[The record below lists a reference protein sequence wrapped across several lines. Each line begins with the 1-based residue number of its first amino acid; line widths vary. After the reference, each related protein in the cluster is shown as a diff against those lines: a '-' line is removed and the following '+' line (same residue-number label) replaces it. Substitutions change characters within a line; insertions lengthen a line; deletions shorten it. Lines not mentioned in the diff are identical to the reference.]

1 MDSIWT
7 IDCTLPSSP
16 ALTGEIQ
23 VDAAVIGG
31 GITGLLTA
39 YLLQK
44 QGLHTVVLEAD
55 TICSGQ
61 TGRTTAKIT
70 AGHGLCYS
78 RIENDWDAHAAS
90 RYAQAMQ
97 KAIEDYARLIEYER
111 IDCDFTRCAH
121 ILYSTSDPESIRR
134 ESEAAL
140 RAGLNAQLTTETELP
155 FAVAAAVRLTDQARF
170 HPLKFLR
177 AIAAQ
182 LTIYEHTRVLD
193 VSEDRLRTDH
203 GAVTARHIV
212 FASHYPFLNRPGYY
226 FLRMHQE
233 RSYVLALQ
241 NAPRMEAMYWSA
253 DAGGCSVRPADGYL
267 LLGGGAHRTG
277 ENRAGGS
284 YDRLRRCAARWW
296 PDAVPALQ
304 WSAQDCITM
313 DGLPYIGRYSRET
326 PNWYVATGYRKWGMT
341 GAMAAATALCALIS
355 GRNADDAAIFSP
367 DRFALSPAASNMLSD
382 GLEAVKGLTRPWFEP
397 PRALLDALPNGHGGI
412 VEHDGH
418 KAAVSKDADG
428 RTTVHHC
435 RCTHLGC
442 EVEWNPDDRTW
453 ECPCH
458 GSRFAEDGQVLDG
471 PAINPLPQ
479 REEA

>member
-23 VDAAVIGG
+23 ADAAVIGG

-78 RIENDWDAHAAS
+78 RIENDWDAHTAS

-193 VSEDRLRTDH
+193 VSEDRLRTDPRRRH
-203 GAVTARHIV
+203 RAPYRLCQPLPVSEPSGLLFPAHAPGAQLCTRSAKCAPAGGNV
-212 FASHYPFLNRPGYY
+212 L
-226 FLRMHQE
+226 E
-233 RSYVLALQ
+233 RGCRRLFG
-241 NAPRMEAMYWSA
+241 APRGRLSA
-253 DAGGCSVRPADGYL
+253 PRRRGTP
-267 LLGGGAHRTG
+267 HRG
-277 ENRAGGS
+277 KP
-284 YDRLRRCAARWW
+284 YRRF
-296 PDAVPALQ
+296 L
-304 WSAQDCITM
+304 
-313 DGLPYIGRYSRET
+313 
-326 PNWYVATGYRKWGMT
+326 
-341 GAMAAATALCALIS
+341 
-355 GRNADDAAIFSP
+355 
-367 DRFALSPAASNMLSD
+367 
-382 GLEAVKGLTRPWFEP
+382 
-397 PRALLDALPNGHGGI
+397 
-412 VEHDGH
+412 
-418 KAAVSKDADG
+418 
-428 RTTVHHC
+428 
-435 RCTHLGC
+435 
-442 EVEWNPDDRTW
+442 
-453 ECPCH
+453 
-458 GSRFAEDGQVLDG
+458 
-471 PAINPLPQ
+471 
-479 REEA
+479 

>member
-7 IDCTLPSSP
+7 IDCEMPVYPTLHE
-16 ALTGEIQ
+16 EIET
-23 VDAAVIGG
+23 DAAIIGG

-39 YLLQK
+39 YFLQK
-44 QGLHTVVLEAD
+44 QGLRTVVLEAD

-78 RIENDWDAHAAS
+78 RIEKDWDTHTAS
-90 RYAQAMQ
+90 SYAQAMQ
-97 KAIEDYARLIEYER
+97 NAIEDYTHLIEHEG
-111 IDCDFTRCAH
+111 IDCDFIRCAH
-121 ILYSTSDPESIRR
+121 ILYSTSDPECIRR

-140 RAGLNAQLTTETELP
+140 RAGLNAQFTTQTELP
-155 FAVAAAVRLTDQARF
+155 FAIAGALQLSDQARF

-177 AIAAQ
+177 TIAAK
-182 LTIYEHTRVLD
+182 LTIYEHSRVLD
-193 VSEDRLRTDH
+193 VSEDHLHTDH
-203 GAVTARHIV
+203 GTVTARYII
-212 FASHYPFLNRPGYY
+212 FTNHYPFMNRPGYY

-241 NAPRMEAMYWSA
+241 NAPQLEAMYWSA
-253 DAGGCSVRPADGYL
+253 DAGGCSMRPADGYL

-277 ENRAGGS
+277 ENRTGGC
-284 YDRLRRCAARWW
+284 YDRLRHCAARWW
-296 PDAVPALQ
+296 PDAVPTLQ
-304 WSAQDCITM
+304 WSAQDCITI

-326 PNWYVATGYRKWGMT
+326 PNWYVATGYHKWGMT
-341 GAMAAATALCALIS
+341 GAMSAATTLSALIS
-355 GRNADDAAIFSP
+355 GHPADNTAIFSP
-367 DRFALSPAASNMLSD
+367 DRFALSPSASNMLHD
-382 GLEAVKGLTRPWFEP
+382 GLEAVKALSRPWFEP

-412 VEHDGH
+412 VEHNGH
-418 KAAVSKDADG
+418 KAAVSKDTDG
-428 RTTVHHC
+428 KTTVHHC

-458 GSRFAEDGQVLDG
+458 GSRFSENGQVLDG
-471 PAINPLPQ
+471 PAVTPLHQ
-479 REEA
+479 KEEA